1 MEITMGMKTKTV
13 FLGALTAGLLAS
25 SSVFATM
32 VTVNGIP
39 LSVFDG
45 GTITFTQDD
54 FDRVG
59 LTGPGTLTGTPG
71 EILHGVGLMAKIKS
85 SVAGTTYLQ
94 PCAPVG
100 CAGPFLST
108 VFDGFTT
115 RAATFNGTSTDVYF
129 TGGFLN
135 YYALGANPNQNT
147 GNVLLD
153 IANSTSTTLWL
164 SLVPEVFDTFGD
176 TFHVNIPTNLAGLAT
191 FSGFANGDA
200 FLDVTGGT
208 AMAYFDNNGQI
219 NPYLSQTPDFSF
231 IGNAHRL
238 TVAGGTSCPPSPPS
252 TAAGHQDFC
261 VQGSDDLH
269 NVQAVPQVPEPATIA
284 LLGAGLAG
292 LGAMRRRRKAKA

>member
-1 MEITMGMKTKTV
+1 MGMNKKTV

-45 GTITFTQDD
+45 GTITFSS
-54 FDRVG
+54 FDRDRTG
-59 LTGPGTLTGTPG
+59 LLGDGTLTGTPG
-71 EILHGVGLMAKIKS
+71 EILHGVGLMQAIDS
-85 SVAGTTYLQ
+85 STAGTTYVA

-100 CAGPFLST
+100 CVGPFLSA

-115 RAATFNGTSTDVYF
+115 RLASFNGTSTDIYF

-135 YYALGANPNQNT
+135 YYAQTAKPDQNT
-147 GNVLLD
+147 GSVLTD
-153 IANSTSTTLWL
+153 IANSTSATLWL

-176 TFHVNIPTNLAGLAT
+176 TFHVNIPSNIAGLAT
-191 FSGFANGDA
+191 FSGSANGDA

-208 AMAYFDNNGQI
+208 AAAYFDNNGYI
-219 NPYLSQTPDFSF
+219 NSFLSQTPDFSF
-231 IGNAHRL
+231 IGNAKRL
-238 TVAGGTSCPPSPPS
+238 TRSTTDTRCPPSPPS

-261 VQGSDDLH
+261 VQGTDNL
-269 NVQAVPQVPEPATIA
+269 NNIQAAPVPEPATLA